1 MDFTDR
7 NMRSPQQTNN
17 ANLNAPVPGPGSG
30 KKAGRFHRIKEHR
43 LLNITY
49 LTLLFSIT
57 VLIVG
62 VVILLALFN
71 GNRDKESQF
80 VDTSKY
86 QAVFLNGGQVYF
98 GKVTN
103 LNHEYLTLTDIY
115 YLTPNQAVQTGKN
128 TTSSNNFTI
137 RKLGCELHRPQDGMI
152 IDHSQIV
159 FWENLKDDSSENTVP
174 GAIKKLSSQPQNCDA
189 QTTSNGSTTDTSNTT
204 TPATTTPANGNS
216 SDNSSLPNNSNTT
229 NQ

>member
-7 NMRSPQQTNN
+7 NMRAPQQTNN
-17 ANLNAPVPGPGSG
+17 SNLNAPAPGPSSS
-30 KKAGRFHRIKEHR
+30 KKPGRFHKIRNHR

-49 LTLLFSIT
+49 ITLLFSVT
-57 VLIVG
+57 VLLVG
-62 VVILLALFN
+62 VVVLLSLFN

-80 VDTSKY
+80 VDTGKY

-103 LNHEYLTLTDIY
+103 LNHDYMTLADIY
-115 YLTPNQAVQTGKN
+115 YLTPNQAVQTVKS
-128 TTSSNNFTI
+128 TSANNFTI
-137 RKLGCELHRPQDGMI
+137 RKLGCELHRPQDGMV

-174 GAIKKLSSQPQNCDA
+174 GAIKKLASQPQNCDA
-189 QTTSNGSTTDTSNTT
+189 QTSSSSNTSNTSS
-204 TPATTTPANGNS
+204 TPATNS
-216 SDNSSLPNNSNTT
+216 SSSSTNTSNTSNT
-229 NQ
+229 SGQ

>member
-1 MDFTDR
+1 MDLTDR

-17 ANLNAPVPGPGSG
+17 ANLNAPVPGPGPS
-30 KKAGRFHRIKEHR
+30 KKNGRFHRIKDHK

-49 LTLLFSIT
+49 ITLLFSVT

-62 VVILLALFN
+62 VVILLSLFN
-71 GNRDKESQF
+71 GDHDKEGQF
-80 VDTSKY
+80 VDTAKY

-103 LNHEYLTLTDIY
+103 LNHDYMTLTDIY

-128 TTSSNNFTI
+128 TSSDNNFTI

-159 FWENLKDDSSENTVP
+159 FWENLKDDTSENTVP
-174 GAIKKLSSQPQNCDA
+174 GAIKKLASQPQNCDA
-189 QTTSNGSTTDTSNTT
+189 QTTSNTSDTSATDTSSTNNNASTN
-204 TPATTTPANGNS
+204 TPATT
-216 SDNSSLPNNSNTT
+216 PNNSS